1 MLLLSCH
8 SYRNLYDHPWVNLSD
23 SYEELM
29 WEDFHNNKTEKEYSE
44 EFFRIRQYNVNA
56 EIINSSYKDNYL
68 NMLQN
73 EEVIEITQE
82 EANRIS
88 KNIFTEADK
97 RYFIIRA
104 LYPIKGGIYTINLT
118 ENNNLYILYSVMARR
133 DYKPNKDALIIETD
147 ETPNNIY
154 ISFSMVS

>member
-1 MLLLSCH
+1 MLLLSCY

-23 SYEELM
+23 SYEDLM
-29 WEDFHNNKTEKEYSE
+29 WEDFHKNNTEKEYPE

-73 EEVIEITQE
+73 IEIIEITQE

-88 KNIFTEADK
+88 YNILTEADK

-104 LYPIKGGIYTINLT
+104 LYPIKGGIYRINLT
-118 ENNNLYILYSVMARR
+118 ENNNLYILYSVMAKR

-147 ETPNNIY
+147 EKPNNIY